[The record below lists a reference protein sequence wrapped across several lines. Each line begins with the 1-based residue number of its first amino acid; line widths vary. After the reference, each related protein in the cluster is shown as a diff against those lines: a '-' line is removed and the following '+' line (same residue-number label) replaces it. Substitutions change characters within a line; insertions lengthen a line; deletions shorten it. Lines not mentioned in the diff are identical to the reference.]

1 MSRIFSI
8 YQNKL
13 IIYNNKTKPS
23 QNAILSLIKNQL
35 GVKSIIE
42 DSSTSKVYINK
53 NGELIVNSIEYR
65 LDTDLGI
72 PLYTFGLLSD
82 VHIDGDG
89 DDTAYSISDLNRAIK
104 FFNDEGCE
112 FITYCGDMTY
122 DGRDEDFTALKSCI
136 DTSSIPNYTIRGNHD
151 CRNTV
156 DVYKNATGMDLHYT
170 ITKNNDLF
178 IFLSLDNDNS
188 RESTGGLT
196 QETVD
201 WLTNII
207 NNSKHQRIFL
217 FYHFFFRNTSGD
229 GAGRSYPWGTIGD
242 STLTS
247 YARDFVNLVNTTP
260 NLIFCT
266 GHSHF
271 KFNLQDVNANA
282 NYYHLNNG
290 CYHIHVPSGA
300 KPRIPNGSSV
310 QSLYAESE
318 GYLVE
323 VYKDKVLFKP
333 RNFISG
339 EYLLEYAYIIEL

>member
-1 MSRIFSI
+1 MYPYPHETSPFLIFCV
-8 YQNKL
+8 L
-13 IIYNNKTKPS
+13 
-23 QNAILSLIKNQL
+23 LL
-35 GVKSIIE
+35 G
-42 DSSTSKVYINK
+42 
-53 NGELIVNSIEYR
+53 
-65 LDTDLGI
+65 
-72 PLYTFGLLSD
+72 
-82 VHIDGDG
+82 
-89 DDTAYSISDLNRAIK
+89 
-104 FFNDEGCE
+104 
-112 FITYCGDMTY
+112 
-122 DGRDEDFTALKSCI
+122 
-136 DTSSIPNYTIRGNHD
+136 
-151 CRNTV
+151 
-156 DVYKNATGMDLHYT
+156 YT

-282 NYYHLNNG
+282 NYYHINNG

-323 VYKDKVLFKP
+323 VYRDKVLFKP
-333 RNFISG
+333 RNFISS